1 MKTGLHSRAVLTALS
16 LALLLPARAAEAP
29 AGLVDLGPLSPPAGG
44 GQFVEVHLRGNLLA
58 MAARL
63 VAREEPELAEMLRG
77 IQAVRV
83 HVVGLD
89 DSNRTEVQSRI
100 ARFRQD
106 LADRGWERIVTAQT
120 PGEDVAIFLK
130 TRGDEAIEGVAVTV
144 LEGDREAVCVNVAG
158 DLRPDKLAELGEK
171 LGIQPLHDA
180 GLKLRKKPDA
190 H

>member
-1 MKTGLHSRAVLTALS
+1 MKTGLQYRAALAAFS

-44 GQFVEVHLRGNLLA
+44 GQYVEVNLRGNLLA
-58 MAARL
+58 MAAR
-63 VAREEPELAEMLRG
+63 VVGREEPELAEMIRG

-89 DSNRTEVQSRI
+89 DSNRTEVKRRI
-100 ARFRQD
+100 ARFRKD
-106 LADRGWERIVTAQT
+106 LSDQGWERIVTAQT
-120 PGEDVAIFLK
+120 PGEDVAVFLK

-171 LGIQPLHDA
+171 LGIRPLHHV
-180 GLKLRKKPDA
+180 GLKRRKTQAP
-190 H
+190 